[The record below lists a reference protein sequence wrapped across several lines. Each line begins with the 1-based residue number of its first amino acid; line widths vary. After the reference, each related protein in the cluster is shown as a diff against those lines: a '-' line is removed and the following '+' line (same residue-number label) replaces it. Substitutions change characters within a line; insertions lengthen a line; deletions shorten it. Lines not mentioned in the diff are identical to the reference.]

1 MIGASAGIGASTA
14 VEFAKEGAKL
24 SIKGRN
30 AENLNKTGKK
40 CEEAGLSKD
49 DVGILTS
56 VSISYC
62 GLFFFNFW
70 RKLVLF
76 VGPLISLGH
85 QVTSDWVLNPEC
97 TIDFSDSP
105 LV

>member
-14 VEFAKEGAKL
+14 VEFAIEGAKL
-24 SIKGRN
+24 SITGRN

-56 VSISYC
+56 VFQFPIVAC
-62 GLFFFNFW
+62 FF
-70 RKLVLF
+70 
-76 VGPLISLGH
+76 LIFGG
-85 QVTSDWVLNPEC
+85 N
-97 TIDFSDSP
+97 
-105 LV
+105 